1 MNDVFLC
8 KNPSFINWSHQ
19 MFLHMC
25 ILCGC
30 DFLDSLPG
38 VGPKKAH
45 TLIKKYR
52 DIDKVLVALRSE
64 LAMKMPPVH
73 LSHPPPLYS
82 SLHSPVFPLFFVYH
96 SQLWQDFENDFRK
109 AELTFLHQRVWDP
122 AKEVRFI
129 YIFFNILYFFIFYFF
144 IFLFF

>member
-1 MNDVFLC
+1 
-8 KNPSFINWSHQ
+8 

-52 DIDKVLVALRSE
+52 DIDKVKKGEGRGLVRSE
-64 LAMKMPPVH
+64 KG
-73 LSHPPPLYS
+73 
-82 SLHSPVFPLFFVYH
+82 
-96 SQLWQDFENDFRK
+96 EG
-109 AELTFLHQRVWDP
+109 E
-122 AKEVRFI
+122 
-129 YIFFNILYFFIFYFF
+129 
-144 IFLFF
+144 